1 MPKRVQ
7 MRRTKGWRK
16 PESAVSVAR
25 GTKCGNPFM
34 VGYAQVRM
42 PPVTFLEKEW
52 EYEGRC
58 NKVSGE
64 QNAYYHSDGSISFH
78 QVEYATVEQCVEL
91 YRAYISGGGW
101 PLDWNTRPEFTF
113 EDIRREL
120 GGKDLMCWCPMDQPC
135 HADVLLEIANS
146 KK

>member
-25 GTKCGNPFM
+25 GTKWGNPFK

-42 PPVTFLEKEW
+42 PPVTFLEKDW

-58 NKVSGE
+58 TKVSGE
-64 QNAYYHSDGSISFH
+64 QNAYYHSDEIIR
-78 QVEYATVEQCVEL
+78 L
-91 YRAYISGGGW
+91 KSG
-101 PLDWNTRPEFTF
+101 L
-113 EDIRREL
+113 
-120 GGKDLMCWCPMDQPC
+120 
-135 HADVLLEIANS
+135 S
-146 KK
+146 

>member
-25 GTKCGNPFM
+25 GTKWGNPFK

-52 EYEGRC
+52 EY
-58 NKVSGE
+58 
-64 QNAYYHSDGSISFH
+64 
-78 QVEYATVEQCVEL
+78 
-91 YRAYISGGGW
+91 
-101 PLDWNTRPEFTF
+101 
-113 EDIRREL
+113 
-120 GGKDLMCWCPMDQPC
+120 
-135 HADVLLEIANS
+135 
-146 KK
+146 